1 MPPDMD
7 IPWKKWDDLS
17 ELARRSDTWG
27 KGCGHRCIQP
37 PFTMEFT
44 MNSNIIFVQA
54 ISCPFREN
62 CQAID
67 EWYCYHDYQHVRR
80 YTPPP
85 IRPVNFRN
93 FIVLDANGKIQG
105 PFEEL
110 EWQLHSQK
118 LLDIF
123 FKLVNEPRH
132 YNETTKAFWWAEIY
146 FRHNDDFVAGLYS
159 RYTEIFQL
167 MAQYLPTEYARY
179 VFYCQNLIIN

>member
-7 IPWKKWDDLS
+7 IPWKKWNDLS

-27 KGCGHRCIQP
+27 KGCGHHCLQP
-37 PFTMEFT
+37 PFTLEFT
-44 MNSNIIFVQA
+44 MNSNIVFVQA
-54 ISCPFREN
+54 LACPRLEH

-67 EWYCYHDYQHVRR
+67 EWYWYHDYQYVRR

-93 FIVLDANGKIQG
+93 FIVLDANGKMQG

-110 EWQLHSQK
+110 EWQIQSQK

-123 FKLVNEPRH
+123 FKLINEPRH
-132 YNETTKAFWWAEIY
+132 YNESTKTFWWAEIY
-146 FRHNDDFVAGLYS
+146 FRHNEDFVAGLYS

-179 VFYCQNLIIN
+179 SHQQHGSL